1 MKMQTLTVAMNGEVV
16 GTLYRD
22 NKGAMSF
29 QYAPEWIRNQVHAPF
44 PCHCLWVMAGSQEVK
59 SSISLATSYPT
70 QRQLLPW
77 MQARFRVETT
87 HPFDLLAS
95 VGRDC
100 VGAIQLYSP
109 DADIPTVMETLAEPL
124 DEAQIEQLLEGYR
137 GSAPWDGRGC

>member
-29 QYAPEWIRNQVHAPF
+29 QYAPEWISEP
-44 PCHCLWVMAGSQEVK
+44 GSRAISMSLPLGHGRITGSEVFNFF
-59 SSISLATSYPT
+59 SN
-70 QRQLLPW
+70 LLPDSEAIIAR

-100 VGAIQLYSP
+100 GWSYPALFP
-109 DADIPTVMETLAEPL
+109 
-124 DEAQIEQLLEGYR
+124 
-137 GSAPWDGRGC
+137 